1 MGLAMNLDEAEWR
14 RLYGE
19 LLGELGSQGIET
31 VECALLPIQE
41 RSKKRG
47 KGLDLGCL
55 ERFLEGDLQHSCN
68 LELR

>member
-19 LLGELGSQGIET
+19 LSGELGSQGIET

-41 RSKKRG
+41 RSNKRG

-68 LELR
+68 LEVR

>member
-19 LLGELGSQGIET
+19 LLGELGSHCIET

-41 RSKKRG
+41 RSNKRG

-68 LELR
+68 LEVR